1 MQYSF
6 LKLRFEMKDKNSSG
20 YSTTKGA
27 NVFNTWPDYQFIMDF
42 MFCKKFRKN
51 KTFFRSASIV
61 CMW

>member
-1 MQYSF
+1 
-6 LKLRFEMKDKNSSG
+6 MKDNNSSG

-51 KTFFRSASIV
+51 KTFFRSAIIV